1 MRTAECHQ
9 GSFYCYI
16 PLGKQQSLILLWIS
30 VLFSP
35 SSWSSKQCQ
44 LCFPSHGMVLP
55 PLKSN
60 QISAGYSCKLCADIM
75 LVYLAGRTPLQIEGF
90 VTRVVFI
97 FIFWQHTEHLPTGVK
112 ALGKTNSTSLLSSV
126 SCVAVVVSNRA
137 LSLVRREQPVAL
149 ATSWVFF
156 FFFLGSNGTPLAN
169 NSIRYTQSQYWKF
182 CLVRRGGWLGSVPP
196 SYYFTISFRL
206 PSYVYVFKSLYYMRF
221 SQYPSNGPLFQIS
234 LPVFPPLRPSP
245 FSLPP

>member
-156 FFFLGSNGTPLAN
+156 FFFWVPMGLLWPT
-169 NSIRYTQSQYWKF
+169 TQLDIAHSYYQKLHWVTRAIYI
-182 CLVRRGGWLGSVPP
+182 GGSV
-196 SYYFTISFRL
+196 L
-206 PSYVYVFKSLYYMRF
+206 P
-221 SQYPSNGPLFQIS
+221 IT
-234 LPVFPPLRPSP
+234 
-245 FSLPP
+245 